1 MRLART
7 GSVMLAA
14 LALVGMTVL
23 TACSST
29 TFTGQAAA
37 KGYGDIPAPAAT
49 KLSGGTVT
57 FGMAAG
63 DTPTYILPIIPG
75 ADASVYTGGL
85 FQEMM
90 YRPLWWTPDGN
101 TLAVDYGDSIGEK
114 PVFSDGDKT
123 ITINLNHDYTWS
135 DGEPV
140 DADDV
145 VFFTKLLE
153 GAVTLNPSNYDNF
166 TPGLFPSNVASVTAP
181 SRYQVKITLT
191 TAYNPS
197 YTLYDQLSAIT
208 PLSAAWDVTKF
219 GNAPDSGGCLTDS
232 AADHWAKCEAVYTYL
247 NAQAQQLSTYATNPL
262 WKVVDGPFTL
272 TAFNPS
278 TDANTLTA
286 NTAYTGPDKP
296 VISAFQ
302 EVAYT
307 SDSAEYTALLD
318 GQLDIGLVPTDDY
331 PTIPTLKKSG
341 HVVFGYPHFG
351 WDYMVLN
358 FKDTTGDW
366 NNIIGQLYVRQA
378 LEHLVD
384 SPAYISSVFDG
395 YAVASSGTVP
405 PEPASPYTPSNA
417 TEDLYPY
424 SVSAATL
431 VLAAHGWKVVGGV
444 QTCEKAGTAAA
455 ECGAGIPVG
464 TKLTISLIYNSG
476 SPAIVSEDTSFASA
490 AKSAGIPVTL
500 KGDTFNAIL
509 SDYDDPGAPANDNK
523 WEIEDFGGDTYTNGY
538 YPTTEDTFN
547 TATSGN
553 IGGYSNP
560 TADALINDSVYASNP
575 TAVKNEAAYLAQDL
589 PALWQP
595 DEDHVWAWTD
605 KLSGPQSS
613 FWEITQWA
621 INPEQWYFT
630 K

>member
-7 GSVMLAA
+7 GAGIAA
-14 LALVGMTVL
+14 LALAGAMAL
-23 TACSST
+23 TACDSA

-37 KGYGDIPAPAAT
+37 KGYGDIPAPAA
-49 KLSGGTVT
+49 KKASGGTVT

-63 DTPTYILPIIPG
+63 ATPTYIFPITPG
-75 ADASVYTGGL
+75 ADSSVYTDGL
-85 FQEMM
+85 FQELM
-90 YRPLWWTPDGN
+90 YRPLWWMPDGH
-101 TLAVDYGDSIGEK
+101 TLTVDYGESIGDK
-114 PVFSDGDKT
+114 PVFSNGDKT
-123 ITINLNHDYTWS
+123 ITISLNNNYKWS

-145 VFFTKLLE
+145 IFFTKLLE
-153 GAVTLNPSNYDNF
+153 GAVTLSPANYGDF
-166 TPGLFPSNVASVTAP
+166 TPGLFPSNVASITAP

-191 TAYNPS
+191 KAYNPS
-197 YTLYDQLSAIT
+197 YTFLDQLSVIT
-208 PLSAAWDVTKF
+208 PLPTAWDVTKF

-232 AADHWAKCEAVYTYL
+232 AADHWEKCEAVYTYL
-247 NAQAQQLSTYATNPL
+247 NAQALKLSTYATNPL
-262 WKVVDGPFTL
+262 WQVVDGPFRL
-272 TAFNPS
+272 AAFNPS
-278 TDANTLTA
+278 TDANTLVA

-296 VISAFQ
+296 VISNFE

-307 SDSAEYTALLD
+307 SDTAEYTALMD
-318 GQLDIGLVPTDDY
+318 GQLDIGLVPTDNY
-331 PTIPTLKKSG
+331 PTIPALKKSG
-341 HVVFGYPHFG
+341 YVVFGYPHFG

-378 LEHLVD
+378 LEHLMD
-384 SPAYISSVFDG
+384 NPGYISSIFDG

-417 TEDLYPY
+417 AEDLYPY
-424 SVSAATL
+424 SVSTAKS
-431 VLAAHGWKVVGGV
+431 VLAAHGWKIVGGV
-444 QTCEKAGTAAA
+444 QTCEKVGTAATD
-455 ECGAGIPVG
+455 CGAGIPIA
-464 TKLTISLIYNSG
+464 TKLTISLIYDSS
-476 SPAIVSEDTSFASA
+476 SPSVISEDTAFASA
-490 AKSAGIPVTL
+490 AKSADIPVTL
-500 KGDTFNAIL
+500 KGDTFNTIL

-523 WEIEDFGGDTYTNGY
+523 WEIEDFGGDTFIDDY
-538 YPTTEDTFN
+538 YPTTENTFS
-547 TATSGN
+547 TTGSDN

-575 TAVKNEAAYLAQDL
+575 TAVKNEAAYLAEDL

-595 DEDHVWAWTD
+595 TADHVWAWTD

-613 FWEITQWA
+613 FWELTQWA